1 MTEKMK
7 LEKVFQVVELKQIQC
22 KTNYTVQKIK
32 SASDAAAILID
43 LIGQSDREK
52 FVVMMLNTKCEVI
65 GIDIAHVGSINASVV
80 HPREVYK
87 SAIMNNATLV
97 LVGHNHPSNNCQY
110 SQEDVDVSIRLAEAG
125 MILGIELLDSIIV
138 GADNYL
144 SLREENIL

>member
-7 LEKVFQVVELKQIQC
+7 LEKVFQVVELKQVQC
-22 KTNYTVQKIK
+22 KTNYTVQQIK
-32 SASDAAAILID
+32 SPSDAAAILID

-52 FVVMMLNTKCEVI
+52 FVVMMLNTKNEVI
-65 GIDIAHVGSINASVV
+65 GIDIAHVGSINASIV
-80 HPREVYK
+80 HPREVFK
-87 SAIMNNATLV
+87 SAIMNNATSV

-110 SQEDVDVSIRLAEAG
+110 SPEDLEVSRRLEEAG
-125 MILGIELLDSIIV
+125 LILGIELIDSIIV